1 MSRHPWKQ
9 IISDYYISGLAK
21 CKFISQYHQT
31 YPEVKLCRT
40 SFYNRHCTPE
50 KPVYRWDKACLAEKP
65 LRSIL
70 PPINN
75 IEVKPEVLEKAQKQS
90 ALPSPSNSSKFDA
103 IVAHIPGG
111 ITIT

>member
-40 SFYNRHCTPE
+40 SFYNKLGLFEQALHAGEASLSMGQSLPSGETTPE
-50 KPVYRWDKACLAEKP
+50 HSYTNK
-65 LRSIL
+65 
-70 PPINN
+70 
-75 IEVKPEVLEKAQKQS
+75 
-90 ALPSPSNSSKFDA
+90 
-103 IVAHIPGG
+103 
-111 ITIT
+111 